1 MLETMQK
8 NPRPTRAE
16 VADVT
21 NAIYDGA
28 DAVMLSGESANGQYP
43 VESIAT
49 MNAIVQASE
58 AVLTRKAL
66 ADFPTA
72 PGPIDGTAKAAV
84 LAATSAG
91 ATCIVCTHVATGFG
105 DQLARAISKHKP
117 GMPVVCFAE
126 TPKVGRQL
134 QLCRALPPVVGLPPL
149 ITGASRDDAAVT
161 TARALGFCA
170 PGDTVMIL
178 GPSGPTPTTKEGY
191 STRMA
196 VVA

>member
-1 MLETMQK
+1 M
-8 NPRPTRAE
+8 
-16 VADVT
+16 T

-58 AVLTRKAL
+58 AVLTKKAL
-66 ADFPTA
+66 ADFACA

-84 LAATSAG
+84 LAATAAG
-91 ATCIVCTHVATGFG
+91 ATCIVRRARDARARASSPPPPPRGERSGSSALVPFPLLFSPPRKVCTHVATGFG

-126 TPKVGRQL
+126 TVSYTHL
-134 QLCRALPPVVGLPPL
+134 TLP
-149 ITGASRDDAAVT
+149 
-161 TARALGFCA
+161 
-170 PGDTVMIL
+170 
-178 GPSGPTPTTKEGY
+178 TKLL
-191 STRMA
+191 
-196 VVA
+196 V